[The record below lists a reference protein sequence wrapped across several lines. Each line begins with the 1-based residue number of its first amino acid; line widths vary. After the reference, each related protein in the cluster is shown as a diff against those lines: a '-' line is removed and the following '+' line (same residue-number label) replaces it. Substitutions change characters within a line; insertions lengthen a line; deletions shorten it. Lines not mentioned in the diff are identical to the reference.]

1 MFKVLLVDD
10 EILTRE
16 AISRNIPWED
26 QGFYLVG
33 AAENGQD
40 AIGYIEKERPDLVIT
55 DICMPY
61 MDGLELASYVYQKHP
76 DTKVVILSGHDEFE
90 YARHA
95 LEYRVKEYIVKPV
108 TSLEL
113 KEVLK
118 RVKLSLEEDAR
129 QKAHIERI
137 QAEYEK
143 NIPVLRE
150 RFLRKLLEEK
160 YSKQDVFEQ
169 MRNLGIQLQGQYYAV
184 ALLDLEDA
192 SEFCMIYPDQEQ
204 DLVDF
209 TIGNIAN
216 EIMEGNKQGI
226 MVHLSEQ
233 KTALLFAADGEEE
246 LLGEVKRA
254 CDRILQALWDFVK
267 IKVSVV
273 VGETVRE
280 PYGWRDSCQSA
291 KEALEYKFLSEKKDY
306 IHGTDL
312 KERKHINGH
321 IPVHHWSDKLSLCIK
336 LNRKEEL
343 EQEIEALFSDILENC
358 CLKKDIILYIQNTL
372 LSIIVAVESN
382 ERAEKEYLEER
393 SMMKKLPDNKYLEDV
408 KSAFINICFS
418 IMDKVAGQKE
428 GEGRRQSVLAMDYI
442 EKNYMDP
449 NMSLSMV
456 CSYLGVSISYFSV
469 IFKNHTGETFV
480 EALTRIR
487 IEKSK
492 KLMDTTD
499 YRAYE
504 IAERVGYKDPHYF
517 SLIFKKVTGMTP
529 SEYAKSGR

>member
-16 AISRNIPWED
+16 AISKNIPWED
-26 QGFYLVG
+26 QGFYLIG

-40 AIGYIEKERPDLVIT
+40 AIKYIEKERPDLIIT

-76 DTKVVILSGHDEFE
+76 NTKVVILSGYDEFE

-118 RVKLSLEEDAR
+118 RVKNSLEEDAR
-129 QKAHIERI
+129 QRAHIERI
-137 QAEYEK
+137 QAEYQK

-160 YSKQDVFEQ
+160 YAKKDVYDQ
-169 MRNLGIQLQGQYYAV
+169 MKNFGVHLQGQCYTV
-184 ALLDLEDA
+184 ALVDLEDA
-192 SEFCMIYPDQEQ
+192 SEFCIIYPEQEH
-204 DLVDF
+204 DLVNF
-209 TIGNIAN
+209 TIANIAG
-216 EIMEGNKQGI
+216 EIMEDSKHGI
-226 MVHLSEQ
+226 MVHLSAN
-233 KTALLFAADGEEE
+233 KFALLFAAEEE
-246 LLGEVKRA
+246 DELLFRVKKT
-254 CDRILQALWDFVK
+254 CDKLLQALWDYVK
-267 IKVSVV
+267 IKVSVII
-273 VGETVRE
+273 GATVQA
-280 PYGWRDSCQSA
+280 PYAWRDSYLSA
-291 KEALEYKFLSEKKDY
+291 REALEYKFLLEKKDY
-306 IHGTDL
+306 FYAVDL
-312 KERKHINGH
+312 KGQKHINGH
-321 IPVHHWSDKLSLCIK
+321 VPVNLWSDRISLCIK
-336 LNRKEEL
+336 LNQKSEL
-343 EQEIEALFSDILENC
+343 ETAIDALFSDIIDNC

-372 LSIIVAVESN
+372 LSIIVSFESN
-382 ERAEKEYLEER
+382 ESTGGEYQEER
-393 SMMKKLPDNKYLEDV
+393 SMMKKLTDNKYIGDV
-408 KSAFINICFS
+408 KSACINICFS
-418 IMDKVAGQKE
+418 MMNKVAGQKE
-428 GEGRRQSVLAMDYI
+428 GEGRKQSVLAMDYI

-449 NMSLSMV
+449 NMSLNMV

-469 IFKNHTGETFV
+469 IFKNYTGETFV

-487 IEKSK
+487 IDQSK

-504 IAERVGYKDPHYF
+504 IAEKVGYKDPHYF

>member
-16 AISRNIPWED
+16 AISKNIPWED
-26 QGFYLVG
+26 QGFYLIG

-40 AIGYIEKERPDLVIT
+40 AIKYIEKERPDLIIT

-76 DTKVVILSGHDEFE
+76 NTKVVILSGYDEFE

-118 RVKLSLEEDAR
+118 RVKNSLEEDAR
-129 QKAHIERI
+129 QRAHIERI
-137 QAEYEK
+137 QAEYQK

-160 YSKQDVFEQ
+160 YAKQDVYDQ
-169 MRNLGIQLQGQYYAV
+169 MKNYGVHLQGQCYTV
-184 ALLDLEDA
+184 ALVDLEDA
-192 SEFCMIYPDQEQ
+192 SEFCIIYPEQEH
-204 DLVDF
+204 DLVNF
-209 TIGNIAN
+209 TIANIAG
-216 EIMEGNKQGI
+216 EIMEESKHGI
-226 MVHLSEQ
+226 MVHLSEN
-233 KTALLFAADGEEE
+233 KFALLFAAEEE
-246 LLGEVKRA
+246 DELLFRVKKT
-254 CDRILQALWDFVK
+254 CDKLLQALWDYVK
-267 IKVSVV
+267 IKVSVII
-273 VGETVRE
+273 GATVQA
-280 PYGWRDSCQSA
+280 PYAWRASYLSA
-291 KEALEYKFLSEKKDY
+291 REALEYKFLLEKKDY
-306 IHGTDL
+306 FYAVDL
-312 KERKHINGH
+312 KGQKHINGH
-321 IPVHHWSDKLSLCIK
+321 VPVNLWSDRISLCIK
-336 LNRKEEL
+336 LNQKSEL
-343 EQEIEALFSDILENC
+343 EIAIDALFSDIIDNC

-372 LSIIVAVESN
+372 LSIIVSFESN
-382 ERAEKEYLEER
+382 ESNGGEYQEER
-393 SMMKKLPDNKYLEDV
+393 SMMKKLTDNKYIGDV
-408 KSAFINICFS
+408 KSAFMNICFS
-418 IMDKVAGQKE
+418 IMNKVAGQKE
-428 GEGRRQSVLAMDYI
+428 GEGRKQSVLAMDYI

-449 NMSLSMV
+449 NMSLNMV

-469 IFKNHTGETFV
+469 IFKNYTGETFV

-487 IEKSK
+487 IDQSK

-504 IAERVGYKDPHYF
+504 IAEKVGYKDPHYF